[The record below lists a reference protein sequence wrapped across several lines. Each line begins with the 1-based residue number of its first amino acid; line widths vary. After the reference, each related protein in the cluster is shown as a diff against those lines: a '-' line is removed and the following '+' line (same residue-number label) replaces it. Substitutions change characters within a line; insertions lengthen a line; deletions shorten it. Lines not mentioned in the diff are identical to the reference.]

1 MESLID
7 TLVNRLQSIL
17 RFSLNFQTFN
27 LRSCI
32 LCHLASRKII
42 WLSIL
47 LRVVGVKPIA
57 PNLNHHKG
65 NAVHRIC

>member
-32 LCHLASRKII
+32 LRHLASREII

-47 LRVVGVKPIA
+47 LRVVGEKPIA